1 MRISAHP
8 IDGQGRNA
16 AYNFF
21 PEFGGDTV
29 IDSDDST
36 FFSNSTDNYRRLRN
50 VIAHEIGH
58 GLGMEHLFSDT
69 ADQLAEPIT
78 NLSFDGPQ
86 YFDILTTQRAYG
98 DFNEKGSNHQGND
111 TVALATDLGVL
122 TEGEDIAIGQD
133 AANLAVSTDDTDFFS
148 IDDTSDTDVYE
159 FDVAQNGIGSFTLEA
174 FGFTL
179 DIAEQAFNGQPEN
192 RIDFNTQ
199 ERSDLT
205 LALLDSN
212 GIVLDIADDFGLG
225 GTESLLDINLEAG
238 TYFLQVTGVNNAD
251 ENLLDTQFYGLS
263 ASFIAT
269 ALLGDVNRD
278 RSVDFLDI
286 SPFIAL
292 LSNGE
297 HQTEADI
304 NQDGDVNFLDISPFI
319 VILSAS

>member
-1 MRISAHP
+1 
-8 IDGQGRNA
+8 
-16 AYNFF
+16 
-21 PEFGGDTV
+21 
-29 IDSDDST
+29 
-36 FFSNSTDNYRRLRN
+36 
-50 VIAHEIGH
+50 
-58 GLGMEHLFSDT
+58 MEHLFSDT

-111 TVALATDLGVL
+111 TVVLATDLGVL
-122 TEGEDIAIGQD
+122 TEGEDFAIGQD
-133 AANLAVSTDDTDFFS
+133 AANLAVSIDDTDFFS

-179 DIAEQAFNGQPEN
+179 DIAEQAFTGQPEN
-192 RIDFNTQ
+192 RIDFNTL

-212 GIVLDIADDFGLG
+212 GIVLESADDFGLG

-238 TYFLQVTGVNNAD
+238 TYFLRVTGVNNAD
-251 ENLLDTQFYGLS
+251 ENLLDTQFYGPS
-263 ASFIAT
+263 ASFMAT
-269 ALLGDVNRD
+269 TLLGDVNRD

-286 SPFIAL
+286 SPFIGL
-292 LSNGE
+292 LSSGE
-297 HQTEADI
+297 HQAEADI
-304 NQDGDVNFLDISPFI
+304 NQDGDVNFLDVSPFI
-319 VILSAS
+319 VILTAS